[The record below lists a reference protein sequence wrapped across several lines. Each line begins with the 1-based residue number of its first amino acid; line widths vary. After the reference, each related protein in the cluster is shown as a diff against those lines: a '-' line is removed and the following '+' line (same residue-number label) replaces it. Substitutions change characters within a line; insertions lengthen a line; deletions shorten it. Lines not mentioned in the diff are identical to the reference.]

1 MVFYE
6 QGHLIFFRNYE
17 KVMEYGGKLDVK
29 WKVVM
34 LYVLAALLITGGCA
48 CLVYRGRKNYR

>member
-34 LYVLAALLITGGCA
+34 LYVLAALLIMGGCA